1 MKVLLVAPPKL
12 GLYGSE
18 LFPPIGLGYIA
29 TKIKTIGCT
38 VDIKDCLILNWD
50 HQNLLEHIARTQP
63 ELVGITLFSQAFP
76 GVNRILKEIK
86 QRFPSIIT
94 VVGGPHPTAL
104 PEKVLKELPDA
115 DYACNGEGEFTL
127 LKLIQKIKG
136 EPIDFKDIPG
146 LIWREQGTP
155 HFNPKLEY
163 EPIDDFGMPDWDLI
177 NPTLY
182 NTNKVNIEPH
192 GAVIHASRGCPFPC
206 RFCVR
211 LGKRLRHRSI
221 EHVYEEMTF
230 LNRKYGITVFYLG
243 DEGFPIQ
250 KKYVKDFCRFMIAKN
265 DGYTF
270 FPACGIRLNTLDE
283 EMLDLMKKANF
294 QRDFCVG
301 IESGVPRVRNG
312 LMNKSLS
319 QDELVNGLKL
329 LNQYGFRPGGN
340 FIIGYPG
347 ETPAEINETI
357 RVALRLPLW
366 GAAFTPFMPLP
377 GSEETKSLIEKGE
390 ISPDFD
396 YTRIHLDSVLYAPR
410 GMTTA
415 QVDKFRQKAV
425 FLFNIRPRILFRR
438 HLHPRRIGWTIVK
451 FLRIFVP
458 TRFLPQGLK
467 RKVAS
472 AGG

>member
-1 MKVLLVAPPKL
+1 MFFMKVLLVAPPKL

-50 HQNLLEHIARTQP
+50 HTRLLEYIDQEKP
-63 ELVGITLFSQAFP
+63 DLVGFTLFSQAFP
-76 GVNRILKEIK
+76 MVNQILKGIK
-86 QRFPSIIT
+86 QAHPSIIT

-104 PEKVLKELPDA
+104 PGKVLQELPEA

-127 LKLIQKIKG
+127 LKLIQKLKG
-136 EPIDFKDIPG
+136 EPIAYQDIPG
-146 LIWREQGTP
+146 LIWRENGTCC
-155 HFNPKLEY
+155 FNPKLEY
-163 EPIDDFGMPDWDLI
+163 EPIDDFGMPAWDLI

-182 NTNKVNIEPH
+182 NTHKVNLEPH
-192 GAVIHASRGCPFPC
+192 SSIIHTSRGCPFPC

-221 EHVYEEMTF
+221 EHIYAEMTY
-230 LNRKYGITVFYLG
+230 LNQNYGITVFYLG

-250 KKYVKDFCRFMIAKN
+250 KKFVKDFCRFMIEKN
-265 DGYTF
+265 DGYSF
-270 FPACGIRLNTLDE
+270 YAACGIRLNTLDA
-283 EMLDLMKKANF
+283 EMLELMKQAHF
-294 QRDFCVG
+294 QRLLAVG
-301 IESGVPRVRNG
+301 IESCVPRVRNG

-319 QDELVNGLKL
+319 QEELINGLNL
-329 LNQYGFRPGGN
+329 LNKHGFKPAGN

-347 ETPAEINETI
+347 ETAEEINETI
-357 RVALRLPLW
+357 RIALRLPLW

-377 GSEETKSLIEKGE
+377 GSEETKALIEKGE

-396 YTRIHLDSVLYAPR
+396 YTRIHLDSVLYAPP
-410 GMTTA
+410 GMTPA
-415 QVDKFRQKAV
+415 QVDALRQKAV
-425 FLFNIRPRILFRR
+425 FRFNIRPRILFGY

-451 FLRIFVP
+451 FFRIFVP
-458 TRFLPQGLK
+458 TRFLPQAIK
-467 RKVAS
+467 RKIA
-472 AGG
+472 